1 MYGLLKLISLS
12 ELFFR
17 VMNSVCPIC
26 KGDVSDSDDKVE
38 LREKGS
44 AGIEEASQ
52 ERKDSITVNS
62 GTLTT
67 RHVDRL
73 IPTNFQL

>member
-1 MYGLLKLISLS
+1 
-12 ELFFR
+12 
-17 VMNSVCPIC
+17 MNSVCPIC
-26 KGDVSDSDDKVE
+26 KLDVSDSDDKVE

-44 AGIEEASQ
+44 EAASQ

-62 GTLTT
+62 GTLST

-73 IPTNFQL
+73 IPTHFKLLSI

>member
-1 MYGLLKLISLS
+1 
-12 ELFFR
+12 
-17 VMNSVCPIC
+17 MNSVCLIC
-26 KGDVSDSDDKVE
+26 KGDVSDGDDKVV

-44 AGIEEASQ
+44 AGINKASQ

-62 GTLTT
+62 GTLFT

-73 IPTNFQL
+73 IPTNFKLSI

>member
-1 MYGLLKLISLS
+1 
-12 ELFFR
+12 
-17 VMNSVCPIC
+17 MNSVCPIY

-44 AGIEEASQ
+44 AGIEEGSQ
-52 ERKDSITVNS
+52 ERKDNITVNS
-62 GTLTT
+62 GTLST

-73 IPTNFQL
+73 ILTNFQL